1 MNCSDIL
8 IFLVGL
14 IVCFIFPPLFFI
26 FIPICIIYLVMFSI
40 HNSQIEKEKKKTEKD
55 LEIFLKNMST
65 DNIAIKRAEMEVLA
79 NSPFASEMEK
89 ANAKFFN
96 DFVDKNGY
104 LNGYNYNIDTYD
116 IQNQDTMN
124 LQDAILETLKSNGKP
139 MTCQEIADSL
149 NSSKLYTREDGED
162 IPASQVSAR
171 VNNYPLL
178 FIKDKSAKP
187 MKISAR

>member
-1 MNCSDIL
+1 M
-8 IFLVGL
+8 
-14 IVCFIFPPLFFI
+14 
-26 FIPICIIYLVMFSI
+26 SI
-40 HNSQIEKEKKKTEKD
+40 
-55 LEIFLKNMST
+55 
-65 DNIAIKRAEMEVLA
+65 DNIAIKRAEMEMLA

-104 LNGYNYNIDTYD
+104 LNGYNYNTDTYD

-149 NSSKLYTREDGED
+149 NSSKLYERGRRRYSSITS
-162 IPASQVSAR
+162 ICKSKQLSASIHQG
-171 VNNYPLL
+171 
-178 FIKDKSAKP
+178 
-187 MKISAR
+187 

>member
-1 MNCSDIL
+1 M
-8 IFLVGL
+8 
-14 IVCFIFPPLFFI
+14 
-26 FIPICIIYLVMFSI
+26 
-40 HNSQIEKEKKKTEKD
+40 
-55 LEIFLKNMST
+55 
-65 DNIAIKRAEMEVLA
+65 EMLA

-104 LNGYNYNIDTYD
+104 LNGYNYNTDTYD

-149 NSSKLYTREDGED
+149 NSSKLYEREDGED

-178 FIKDKSAKP
+178 FIKDKSVKP
-187 MKISAR
+187 MRISAR

>member
-14 IVCFIFPPLFFI
+14 IVCFVFPPLFFI

-89 ANAKFFN
+89 ANAEFFN

-104 LNGYNYNIDTYD
+104 LKW
-116 IQNQDTMN
+116 
-124 LQDAILETLKSNGKP
+124 LQL
-139 MTCQEIADSL
+139 
-149 NSSKLYTREDGED
+149 
-162 IPASQVSAR
+162 
-171 VNNYPLL
+171 
-178 FIKDKSAKP
+178 
-187 MKISAR
+187 